1 MAAPGLG
8 PGVAQGP
15 PGTGPVAPGAGRE
28 KKYEKKVKKKFG
40 VVAKVSIFAV
50 PNGKEGIRRGGV
62 LGGVDWNTGRQ
73 EHKDR
78 DEDSFE
84 GGTS

>member
-28 KKYEKKVKKKFG
+28 KNMKKSKKKFG
-40 VVAKVSIFAV
+40 GGAKVSIFAV

-62 LGGVDWNTGRQ
+62 WGGVDWNTGRQ

>member
-1 MAAPGLG
+1 M
-8 PGVAQGP
+8 
-15 PGTGPVAPGAGRE
+15 E
-28 KKYEKKVKKKFG
+28 SKKSGKNLKKVKKKFG

-62 LGGVDWNTGRQ
+62 WGGVDWNTGRQ